1 MESEQELRLKAR
13 RMAEEKVDFYVHLL
27 FYIAIN
33 GGPITVWWLSGGG
46 FPWFIFVLM
55 FWGIGLAAH
64 GIRAFVSQGYTDILA
79 EREYQRLRGQR

>member
-1 MESEQELRLKAR
+1 
-13 RMAEEKVDFYVHLL
+13 
-27 FYIAIN
+27 
-33 GGPITVWWLSGGG
+33 VWWLSGGG